1 MTAAMTRFRS
11 YRIRIRRNAVN
22 TSRIA
27 MKMTGFAIDS
37 GSSNATM
44 PDAWTGTESRTAPIS
59 TARSRRGIAR
69 NGRRFLVS
77 KAHLR
82 QVVRLISVL
91 SLSKNMDIREYLVD
105 ILLTVVMIISSLVLI
120 TRFWQ
125 DLIIAVA
132 AGLMTLA
139 LGGLLLSLNFKM
151 RHLERSVVIRER
163 MLRTNL
169 EEISARMQDKYDMA
183 LSHLDELIGEFSRR
197 AYR

>member
-1 MTAAMTRFRS
+1 
-11 YRIRIRRNAVN
+11 
-22 TSRIA
+22 
-27 MKMTGFAIDS
+27 
-37 GSSNATM
+37 
-44 PDAWTGTESRTAPIS
+44 
-59 TARSRRGIAR
+59 
-69 NGRRFLVS
+69 
-77 KAHLR
+77 
-82 QVVRLISVL
+82 
-91 SLSKNMDIREYLVD
+91 MDIREYLVD
-105 ILLTVVMIISSLVLI
+105 ILLTVVMIIASIVLI

-139 LGGLLLSLNFKM
+139 LGGLLLSLNIKM

-169 EEISARMQDKYDMA
+169 EEISTRMQDKYDMA